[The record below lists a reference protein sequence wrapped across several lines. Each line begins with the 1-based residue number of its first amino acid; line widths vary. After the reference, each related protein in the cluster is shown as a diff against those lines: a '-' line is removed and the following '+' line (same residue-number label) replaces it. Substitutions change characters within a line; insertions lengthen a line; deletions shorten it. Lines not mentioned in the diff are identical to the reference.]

1 MGPRMRGYWF
11 MTWLGLV
18 ANLLALPAIGVLAFR
33 PDSSAGFQATN
44 ISLAFSIAWPATI
57 VGIVACAGLL
67 AQRGWGVILA
77 IVALS
82 MSLAGALPYGIVR
95 LAMGAQPA
103 IGLWSV
109 LLAVLHVLALIYWC
123 RSEHRRGG
131 RL

>member
-1 MGPRMRGYWF
+1 MPVCWRSE
-11 MTWLGLV
+11 
-18 ANLLALPAIGVLAFR
+18 ADA
-33 PDSSAGFQATN
+33 
-44 ISLAFSIAWPATI
+44 
-57 VGIVACAGLL
+57 
-67 AQRGWGVILA
+67 VILA